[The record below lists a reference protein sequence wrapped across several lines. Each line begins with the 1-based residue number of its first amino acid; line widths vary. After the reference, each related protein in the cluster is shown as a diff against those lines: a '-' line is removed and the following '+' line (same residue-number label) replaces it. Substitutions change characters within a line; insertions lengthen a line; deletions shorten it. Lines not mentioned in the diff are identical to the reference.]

1 MDEKLQ
7 YIFSNINDWLKF
19 AEAKSATLIACNGAL
34 IFGISR
40 LISSFDINGGYL
52 LYLIVISALC
62 ILSIS
67 ICFLS
72 IIPSLSM
79 PWDKKPSGVSD
90 TDNLLYFSDIAKYT
104 PLAYL
109 KALKDKLELKDSE
122 FTGYQKDLS
131 NQVIV
136 NSVIADKKYRAF
148 QKAIW
153 LTLAAVMS
161 PVLAV
166 LVFIFRVK

>member
-7 YIFSNINDWLKF
+7 DIFSNINDWLKF

-40 LISSFDINGGYL
+40 LINSYEPKGACLI
-52 LYLIVISALC
+52 YLIVVAVLC
-62 ILSIS
+62 VLSIS

-79 PWDKKPSGVSD
+79 PWEKKPSGVSD
-90 TDNLLYFSDIAKYT
+90 KDNLMYFSDIAKYT

-109 KALKDKLELKDSE
+109 NVLKTKLELKDFE
-122 FTGYQKDLS
+122 VTGYQKDLS
-131 NQVIV
+131 NQI
-136 NSVIADKKYRAF
+136 I
-148 QKAIW
+148 
-153 LTLAAVMS
+153 
-161 PVLAV
+161 
-166 LVFIFRVK
+166 

>member
-1 MDEKLQ
+1 MDEKLKE
-7 YIFSNINDWLKF
+7 IFSNINDWLKF

-40 LISSFDINGGYL
+40 LISSFDLKGIYL
-52 LYLIVISALC
+52 LYFILISALC
-62 ILSIS
+62 ILSIA

-79 PWDKKPSGVSD
+79 PWEKKPSGTSD
-90 TDNLLYFSDIAKYT
+90 EDNLMYFSDIAKYT

-109 KALKDKLELKDSE
+109 NALKDKLELNDSA
-122 FTGYQKDLS
+122 FTGYQRDIS
-131 NQVIV
+131 NQIII

-153 LTLAAVMS
+153 LTLAAVIS
-161 PVLAV
+161 PVLAL
-166 LVFIFRVK
+166 LVFLFRVK

>member
-1 MDEKLQ
+1 MDEKLKE
-7 YIFSNINDWLKF
+7 IFSNINDWLKF

-40 LISSFDINGGYL
+40 LISSFDLKGIYL
-52 LYLIVISALC
+52 LYFILISALC
-62 ILSIS
+62 ILSIA

-79 PWDKKPSGVSD
+79 PWEKKPSGTSD
-90 TDNLLYFSDIAKYT
+90 EDNLMYFSDIAKYT

-109 KALKDKLELKDSE
+109 NALKDKLELNDSD
-122 FTGYQKDLS
+122 FTGYQRDIS
-131 NQVIV
+131 NQIII

-153 LTLAAVMS
+153 LTLAAVIS
-161 PVLAV
+161 PMLAL
-166 LVFIFRVK
+166 LVFLFRVK

>member
-7 YIFSNINDWLKF
+7 DIFSNINDWLKF

-34 IFGISR
+34 IFGMSR
-40 LISSFDINGGYL
+40 LISSFDPKGIYL
-52 LYLIVISALC
+52 IYLIVMSALC

-79 PWDKKPSGVSD
+79 PWEKKPSGIGD
-90 TDNLLYFSDIAKYT
+90 KDNLLYFSDIAKYT
-104 PLAYL
+104 PLTYL
-109 KALKDKLELKDSE
+109 KALKDKLELKDSV

-131 NQVIV
+131 SQVIV
-136 NSVIADKKYRAF
+136 NSVIADRKYKAF
-148 QKAIW
+148 QKAVW
-153 LTLAAVMS
+153 LTLAAVIS
-161 PVLAV
+161 PVLAI
-166 LVFIFRVK
+166 LISLFRAK

>member
-1 MDEKLQ
+1 MDEKLKE
-7 YIFSNINDWLKF
+7 IFSNINDWLKF

-40 LISSFDINGGYL
+40 LISSFDLKGIYL
-52 LYLIVISALC
+52 LYFILISALC
-62 ILSIS
+62 ILSIA

-79 PWDKKPSGVSD
+79 PWEKKPSGTSD
-90 TDNLLYFSDIAKYT
+90 EDNLMYFSDIAKYT

-109 KALKDKLELKDSE
+109 HALKDNLELTDSA
-122 FTGYQKDLS
+122 FTGYQRDIS
-131 NQVIV
+131 NQIII

-153 LTLAAVMS
+153 LTLAAVIS
-161 PVLAV
+161 PVLAL
-166 LVFIFRVK
+166 LVFLFKVK

>member
-7 YIFSNINDWLKF
+7 DIFSNINDWLKF

-40 LISSFDINGGYL
+40 LISSFDPKGGYL
-52 LYLIVISALC
+52 LYLLLILVLC
-62 ILSIS
+62 ILSIA

-79 PWDKKPSGVSD
+79 PWEKKPSGISD
-90 TDNLLYFSDIAKYT
+90 KDNLLYFSDIAKYT

-109 KALKDKLELKDSE
+109 NALKDKLELKGSA
-122 FTGYQKDLS
+122 FTGYQKDFS
-131 NQVIV
+131 NQIIV
-136 NSVIADKKYRAF
+136 NSVIADRKYRAF

-153 LTLAAVMS
+153 LTLAAVIS
-161 PVLAV
+161 PVLAMS
-166 LVFIFRVK
+166 VFLFRAK

>member
-1 MDEKLQ
+1 MDEKLKD
-7 YIFSNINDWLKF
+7 IFSNINDWLKF

-40 LISSFDINGGYL
+40 LISYFDPKGVYL
-52 LYLIVISALC
+52 FYLIVILSLC

-72 IIPSLSM
+72 IIPALSM
-79 PWDKKPSGVSD
+79 PWGKKPSGIKKK
-90 TDNLLYFSDIAKYT
+90 DNLMYFSDIAKYT

-109 KALKDKLELKDSE
+109 SALNEKMGLNDAG

-131 NQVIV
+131 NQIIV

-153 LTLAAVMS
+153 LTLAAVIS
-161 PVLAV
+161 PVLAL
-166 LVFIFRVK
+166 LVFLLRVK

>member
-1 MDEKLQ
+1 MDEKLKE
-7 YIFSNINDWLKF
+7 IFSNINDWLKF

-40 LISSFDINGGYL
+40 LISSFDLKGIYL
-52 LYLIVISALC
+52 LYFILISALC
-62 ILSIS
+62 ILSIA

-79 PWDKKPSGVSD
+79 PWEKKPSGTSD
-90 TDNLLYFSDIAKYT
+90 EDNLMYFSDIAKYT

-109 KALKDKLELKDSE
+109 NALKDKLELNDSA
-122 FTGYQKDLS
+122 FTGYQRDIS
-131 NQVIV
+131 NQIII

-153 LTLAAVMS
+153 LTLAAVIS
-161 PVLAV
+161 PVLAL
-166 LVFIFRVK
+166 LVFLFKVK

>member
-1 MDEKLQ
+1 MDEKLKE
-7 YIFSNINDWLKF
+7 IFSNINDWLKF

-40 LISSFDINGGYL
+40 LISSFDLKGIYL
-52 LYLIVISALC
+52 LYFILILVLC

-79 PWDKKPSGVSD
+79 PWEKKPSGTSD
-90 TDNLLYFSDIAKYT
+90 EDNLMYFSDIAKYT

-109 KALKDKLELKDSE
+109 NALKNKLELNDSV
-122 FTGYQKDLS
+122 FTGYQRDIS
-131 NQVIV
+131 NQIII

-153 LTLAAVMS
+153 LTLAAVIS
-161 PVLAV
+161 PVLAL
-166 LVFIFRVK
+166 LVFLFRVK

>member
-7 YIFSNINDWLKF
+7 DIFSNINDWLKF

-40 LISSFDINGGYL
+40 VISSYEPKGACL
-52 LYLIVISALC
+52 LYLIVVTILC
-62 ILSIS
+62 VLSIS

-79 PWDKKPSGVSD
+79 PWEKKPSGVSD
-90 TDNLLYFSDIAKYT
+90 KDNLIYFSDIAKYT

-109 KALKDKLELKDSE
+109 NALKVKLELNNFE
-122 FTGYQKDLS
+122 VTGYQKDLS
-131 NQVIV
+131 NQIII
-136 NSVIADKKYRAF
+136 NSVIADRKYRAF
-148 QKAIW
+148 KKAIW
-153 LTLAAVMS
+153 LTLSAVIS
-161 PVLAV
+161 PVLA
-166 LVFIFRVK
+166 LLIFLFRAK

>member
-7 YIFSNINDWLKF
+7 DIFSNINDWLKF

-40 LISSFDINGGYL
+40 LIISYEPKGAYL
-52 LYLIVISALC
+52 LYLIMVTVLC
-62 ILSIS
+62 VLSIS

-79 PWDKKPSGVSD
+79 PWEKKTSGASDK
-90 TDNLLYFSDIAKYT
+90 DNLIYFSDIAKYT

-109 KALKDKLELKDSE
+109 NALKAKLELNNSE
-122 FTGYQKDLS
+122 ITGYQKDLS
-131 NQVIV
+131 NQIII
-136 NSVIADKKYRAF
+136 NSVIADRKYRAF

-153 LTLAAVMS
+153 LTLSAVIS
-161 PVLAV
+161 PVLA
-166 LVFIFRVK
+166 LLIFLFRSK

>member
-1 MDEKLQ
+1 MDEKLKE
-7 YIFSNINDWLKF
+7 IFSNINDWLKF

-40 LISSFDINGGYL
+40 LISSFDLKGIYL
-52 LYLIVISALC
+52 LYFISISVLC
-62 ILSIS
+62 ILSIA

-79 PWDKKPSGVSD
+79 PWEKKPSGTSKE
-90 TDNLLYFSDIAKYT
+90 DNLMYFSDIAKYT

-109 KALKDKLELKDSE
+109 KALKDKLELNDSS
-122 FTGYQKDLS
+122 FTGYQRDIS
-131 NQVIV
+131 NQIII

-153 LTLAAVMS
+153 LTLAAVIS
-161 PVLAV
+161 PVLAL
-166 LVFIFRVK
+166 LVFLFREK

>member
-1 MDEKLQ
+1 MDEKLKD
-7 YIFSNINDWLKF
+7 IFSNINDWLKF

-40 LISSFDINGGYL
+40 IISSFDLKGGYL
-52 LYLIVISALC
+52 LYLLLVSVLC
-62 ILSIS
+62 ILSIA

-79 PWDKKPSGVSD
+79 PWDKKPSGISD
-90 TDNLLYFSDIAKYT
+90 KDNLMYFSDIAKYT

-109 KALKDKLELKDSE
+109 NALKDKLELDDSV
-122 FTGYQKDLS
+122 FTGYQRDLS
-131 NQVIV
+131 NQIII

-148 QKAIW
+148 QKSIW
-153 LTLAAVMS
+153 LTLAAVIS
-161 PVLAV
+161 PALAL
-166 LVFIFRVK
+166 LVFLFRVK